1 MAKGYRN
8 QALPGIKMCID
19 YMRKSKSE
27 VSMQEP
33 KIENKPP
40 AYNFGDGGKIKT
52 KQLWLKNFQK
62 KVSFKLAL
70 KH

>member
-8 QALPGIKMCID
+8 QALPGVLRCID

-52 KQLWLKNFQK
+52 K
-62 KVSFKLAL
+62 
-70 KH
+70 